1 MENEILILPSER
13 TLRRITYKFGSPTQ
27 NTSVNYLK
35 ARRAGLTSSQSYI
48 NLMLDEIYT
57 AKRIEYSSASG
68 KGMGLTQAGEVAS
81 TILCFMASSVCDKYQ
96 DVVAL
101 IPISHLN
108 ADKLKEAT
116 WNVLQLLAESGFS
129 VVSLCC
135 DNHTANRSFFKN
147 VLCGG
152 VLSSM
157 VYNPITKRPLFLLF
171 DSVHNLKNIY
181 NNFCK
186 RGILSFPSI
195 DDPTSI
201 KTASFIDIRNLYAEE
216 SKQPRKLAHKLTQK
230 SLAPKNIEKTSVKL
244 SNAIFHESTL
254 HALQYFNEN
263 QGKQWTRT
271 ADFVEIVLKMWKIVN
286 VKTRLLVNTKKI
298 CFESPSV
305 IAMIS
310 NCIILKNLLSLLKPG
325 IVADYLAFPKKHV

>member
-1 MENEILILPSER
+1 M
-13 TLRRITYKFGSPTQ
+13 TYKLGNPTQ

-35 ARRAGLTSSQSYI
+35 ARRARLTSSQSYI

-68 KGMGLTQAGEVAS
+68 KVTGLTQAAEVAS

-108 ADKLKEAT
+108 ADKLKAAT
-116 WNVLQLLAESGFS
+116 WIVLQLLAESGFN

-147 VLCGG
+147 VLSCG
-152 VLSSM
+152 VLNSM

-201 KTASFIDIRNLYAEE
+201 KTASFNDIRNLCAEE
-216 SKQPRKLAHKLTQK
+216 SK
-230 SLAPKNIEKTSVKL
+230 
-244 SNAIFHESTL
+244 
-254 HALQYFNEN
+254 
-263 QGKQWTRT
+263 
-271 ADFVEIVLKMWKIVN
+271 
-286 VKTRLLVNTKKI
+286 
-298 CFESPSV
+298 
-305 IAMIS
+305 
-310 NCIILKNLLSLLKPG
+310 
-325 IVADYLAFPKKHV
+325 